1 LAEEVENSTFVVA
14 VISRFE
20 VTTKRKPFDFFV
32 ERLDL
37 KKSRGDCDSFEP
49 TPEIITDFVAVAME
63 CRPGA
68 LGVLDELVIKT
79 QTAIAPE

>member
-1 LAEEVENSTFVVA
+1 
-14 VISRFE
+14 
-20 VTTKRKPFDFFV
+20 
-32 ERLDL
+32 
-37 KKSRGDCDSFEP
+37 
-49 TPEIITDFVAVAME
+49 VAME

>member
-1 LAEEVENSTFVVA
+1 M
-14 VISRFE
+14 
-20 VTTKRKPFDFFV
+20 RKPFDMLA
-32 ERLDL
+32 EGLLL
-37 KKSRGDCDSFEP
+37 KSSRGDCVSFEP

-68 LGVLDELVIKT
+68 LGVLDELVMKA